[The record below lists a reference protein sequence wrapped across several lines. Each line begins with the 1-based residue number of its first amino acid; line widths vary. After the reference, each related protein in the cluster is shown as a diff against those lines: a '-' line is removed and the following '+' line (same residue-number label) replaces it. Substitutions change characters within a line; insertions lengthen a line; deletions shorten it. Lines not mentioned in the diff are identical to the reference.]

1 MNIRRMIANW
11 WRDIFAE
18 PASLGRYQVGDT
30 VTVDGQKAVCVYSSD
45 HSADSRD
52 YTLMEGMHALPTV
65 RAPRMMFPAT
75 GWNVGK
81 DGPNV
86 PAEPDHYTKLRNALC
101 ELDWDVLLDACDIPV
116 PRPVLRGAAF
126 NESAKYLQRCG
137 YFTSGWV
144 PTDEG
149 RKAADSELIRRRG

>member
-1 MNIRRMIANW
+1 MKLFRLIARW
-11 WRDIFAE
+11 WRDIWAE
-18 PASLGRYQVGDT
+18 PLNLGPKYDT
-30 VTVDGQKAVCVYSSD
+30 EGVIPVHQNCRCVHSED
-45 HSADSRD
+45 HSAEMPLNS
-52 YTLMEGMHALPTV
+52 V
-65 RAPRMMFPAT
+65 PRYLFPAT
-75 GWNVGK
+75 QWQVGK

-86 PAEPDHYTKLRNALC
+86 AADPDHYTKIRADMC
-101 ELDWDVLLDACDIPV
+101 ELDWDVLLDACEMPV

-149 RKAADSELIRRRG
+149 RKAADSELIRRRGD

>member
-1 MNIRRMIANW
+1 MKLFRLIARW
-11 WRDIFAE
+11 WRDIWAE
-18 PASLGRYQVGDT
+18 PLSLGLKRYELGDV
-30 VTVDGQKAVCVYSSD
+30 VTVNGDQHRCIHTED
-45 HSADSRD
+45 HSAEMP
-52 YTLMEGMHALPTV
+52 LNAV
-65 RAPRMMFPAT
+65 PRYLFPAT
-75 GWNVGK
+75 QWQVGK

-86 PAEPDHYTKLRNALC
+86 AADPDHYTKIRADMC
-101 ELDWDVLLDACDIPV
+101 ELDWDVLLDACEMPV

-149 RKAADSELIRRRG
+149 RKAADSELIRRRGD

>member
-1 MNIRRMIANW
+1 MSIRRMIANW

-18 PASLGRYQVGDT
+18 PLSLGTPNDP
-30 VTVDGQKAVCVYSSD
+30 YSSLGVAQVDECRHSHD
-45 HSADSRD
+45 HSGE
-52 YTLMEGMHALPTV
+52 LPLHA
-65 RAPRMMFPAT
+65 APRMLFPAPA
-75 GWNVGK
+75 WVVGK

-86 PAEPDHYTKLRNALC
+86 PAEPDHYTKLRAELC
-101 ELDWDVLLDACDIPV
+101 ELDWDVLLDACEMPV

-137 YFTSGWV
+137 YFTSGWT

-149 RKAADSELIRRRG
+149 RKAADSELIRRRRGS